1 MANVESIFAIG
12 VILIFF
18 FLYVIENH
26 HTFKLNLNTIGILAG
41 FLLSILLF
49 SNIV

>member
-1 MANVESIFAIG
+1 MANVESIYAMG

-18 FLYVIENH
+18 FLYVIEMPDMFNI
-26 HTFKLNLNTIGILAG
+26 NTLGILAG
-41 FLLSILLF
+41 FLLCIVLF

>member
-18 FLYVIENH
+18 FLYVIEIQDMFNAK
-26 HTFKLNLNTIGILAG
+26 TLGILAG
-41 FLLSILLF
+41 FLLLIVLF